1 MRVILVA
8 ALALTASLAA
18 APQADLSPTA
28 MREDFDVLRRAVEE
42 AHGGLH
48 RFTPKAD
55 LDKRF
60 DAARAGLTAPMSRLA
75 YIGVL
80 SEALAH
86 VRDGHMQLEYD
97 DATTAALNAARLLPL
112 RVASEA
118 GAIVVTSNDT
128 PANDTIRPGMELLSI
143 NGRPV
148 ADITRLILPKLSGD
162 GFIETGK
169 AFRMAR
175 NLARFYWLFV
185 DQASTFTVVARAAD
199 GTTVTAKL
207 EGVTNSARTESAN
220 PVNAAMTANV
230 ETLDGPKDTVSL
242 RFPQSD
248 AVGVLRIRAFTG
260 GPFQANVAAAFATLR
275 DKGTKALI
283 LDLRGNGGGVD
294 MDGSALV
301 SHFVAR
307 PFRYFDHIKVT
318 TVKPSFATWRPD
330 TFENLKAGT
339 SAAPD
344 GGFRVL
350 PRLHPGV
357 AEQKPAAAPFLGRVI
372 VLIDG
377 GTFST
382 AADVCAQI
390 RSLTKATFI
399 GEETGGGFEGNTSG
413 LNAQIVLPRSGL
425 KLRIQMF
432 GYWNAVRGG
441 QPGRGTLPDITIVRR
456 AAETLAGRDAALER
470 ALALAGAAYAGR

>member
-1 MRVILVA
+1 MRTTIACALV
-8 ALALTASLAA
+8 LTAALAA
-18 APQADLSPTA
+18 APQADLSPA
-28 MREDFDVLRRAVEE
+28 QMRDDFDVLRRAVEE
-42 AHGGLH
+42 AHGGLY

-55 LDKRF
+55 LDRYF
-60 DAARAGLTAPMSRLA
+60 ADARAKLATPMSRLA

-86 VRDGHMQLEYD
+86 VRDGHMQLEFD
-97 DATTAALNAARLLPL
+97 DATTAALGAARTLPL
-112 RVASEA
+112 RVASEG
-118 GAIVVTSNDT
+118 GAIVVTGSDA
-128 PANDTIRPGMELLSI
+128 PANDTIRPGMELLSV
-143 NGRPV
+143 NGRPI
-148 ADITRLILPKLSGD
+148 ADITRAILPKISGD

-169 AFRMAR
+169 AFRLAR
-175 NLARFYWLFV
+175 NFPRFYWLFV
-185 DQASTFTVVARAAD
+185 DQSSTFAVTARTAD
-199 GTTVTAKL
+199 GKTVTAQL
-207 EGVTNSARTESAN
+207 DGVTAAARQASAN
-220 PVNAAMTANV
+220 PVDADN
-230 ETLDGPKDTVSL
+230 VSL
-242 RFPQSD
+242 RFPNGD
-248 AVGVLRIRAFTG
+248 ALGVLRVRAFTG
-260 GPFQANVAAAFATLR
+260 GPFQGSVASAFATLR

-294 MDGSALV
+294 MDGAALV

-307 PFRYFDHIKVT
+307 PFRYFDHIKLT
-318 TVKPSFATWRPD
+318 TVKPSFATWLPR
-330 TFENLKAGT
+330 TFDDVKAGT
-339 SAAPD
+339 TPAPE

-357 AEQKPAAAPFLGRVI
+357 AEQQPAATPFLGRVI

-425 KLRIQMF
+425 KLRIQMY

-441 QPGRGTLPDITIVRR
+441 QPGRGTLPDVTVIRR
-456 AAETLAGRDAALER
+456 TADTLAGRDVALER
-470 ALALAGAAYAGR
+470 ALALAVAGS

>member
-1 MRVILVA
+1 MRVILA
-8 ALALTASLAA
+8 SALALTASLAA
-18 APQADLSPTA
+18 APQADLPPA
-28 MREDFDVLRRAVEE
+28 ALQHDFDVLRRAIEE
-42 AHGGLH
+42 VHGGLY
-48 RFTPKAD
+48 RFTPQAD

-60 DAARAGLTAPMSRLA
+60 DAARAVLTAPMSRLA

-97 DATTAALNAARLLPL
+97 EATNAALSAARLLPL
-112 RVASEA
+112 RVVSEA
-118 GAIVVTSNDT
+118 GTIVVTSNDT
-128 PANDTIRPGMELLSI
+128 SANDTIRPGMELVSI
-143 NGRPV
+143 NGRSIG
-148 ADITRLILPKLSGD
+148 DITQLILPKLSGD

-169 AFRMAR
+169 AYRMAR
-175 NLARFYWLFV
+175 NFARLYWLFV
-185 DQASTFTVVARAAD
+185 DQAVTFTVTARSAD
-199 GTTVTAKL
+199 GKAVTAAL
-207 EGVTNSARTESAN
+207 EGVTSAARAESAN
-220 PVNAAMTANV
+220 PVNAVMSANV
-230 ETLDGPKDTVSL
+230 EKLDAPKETVSL
-242 RFPQSD
+242 RFPRGDS
-248 AVGVLRIRAFTG
+248 VGVLRVRAFTG
-260 GPFQANVAAAFATLR
+260 GTFQANVAAAFATLR
-275 DKGTKALI
+275 NKGTKTLI

-294 MDGSALV
+294 MDGAALV

-330 TFENLKAGT
+330 TFDNLKAGT
-339 SAAPD
+339 SPAPD
-344 GGFRVL
+344 GGFLVL

-357 AEQKPAAAPFLGRVI
+357 AEQPPAAAPFLGRVV

-425 KLRIQMF
+425 RLRIQMY

-456 AAETLAGRDAALER
+456 TADTLAGRDAALER
-470 ALALAGAAYAGR
+470 ALALISGS

>member
-1 MRVILVA
+1 MRVTIVY
-8 ALALTASLAA
+8 ALALTASLAGGV
-18 APQADLSPTA
+18 QTGLSPAA
-28 MREDFDVLRRAVEE
+28 MQEDFDVLRRAVEE
-42 AHGGLH
+42 AHGGLT
-48 RFTPKAD
+48 RFTPKAE

-60 DAARAGLTAPMSRLA
+60 DAARARLSKPLSTLG
-75 YIGVL
+75 YVGVL

-97 DATTAALNAARLLPL
+97 DATNTALNSARMLPL

-128 PANDTIRPGMELLSI
+128 ANDTIRPGMELVSI
-143 NGRPV
+143 NGRSIG
-148 ADITRLILPKLSGD
+148 DITQLILPKLSGD

-175 NLARFYWLFV
+175 NFARFYWLFV
-185 DQASTFTVVARAAD
+185 DQAATFTVTARAAD
-199 GTTVTAKL
+199 GKAVTAEL
-207 EGVTNSARTESAN
+207 NGVTGAARAESVD
-220 PVNAAMTANV
+220 P
-230 ETLDGPKDTVSL
+230 VSL
-242 RFPQSD
+242 RFPRGDS
-248 AVGVLRIRAFTG
+248 VGVLRIRAFTG

-275 DKGTKALI
+275 DKGAKALI

-294 MDGSALV
+294 MDGAALV

-330 TFENLKAGT
+330 TFDNLKAGT
-339 SAAPD
+339 SPAPD
-344 GGFRVL
+344 GGFLVL
-350 PRLHPGV
+350 PQLHPGV
-357 AEQKPAAAPFLGRVI
+357 AEQKPAAAPFLGRVF

-425 KLRIQMF
+425 RLRIQMY

-456 AAETLAGRDAALER
+456 TADTLAGRDAALER
-470 ALALAGAAYAGR
+470 ALALADSF

>member
-1 MRVILVA
+1 MRVPIVL
-8 ALALTASLAA
+8 ALALTASLAGGVHNDLPPA
-18 APQADLSPTA
+18 AMQ
-28 MREDFDVLRRAVEE
+28 EDFDVLRRAVEE

-48 RFTPKAD
+48 RFTPKAE

-60 DAARAGLTAPMSRLA
+60 DAARAGLTRPMSRLA

-97 DATTAALNAARLLPL
+97 EATTAALGAARMLPL

-118 GAIVVTSNDT
+118 GPIVVTSNDS
-128 PANDTIRPGMELLSI
+128 PANDTIRPGMELLSV
-143 NGRPV
+143 NGRSI
-148 ADITRLILPKLSGD
+148 ADISRLILPNLSPD

-175 NLARFYWLFV
+175 NFARLYWLFV
-185 DQASTFTVVARAAD
+185 DQASTFTIVARAAD
-199 GTTVTAKL
+199 GTAVTAKL
-207 EGVTNSARTESAN
+207 DGVTSAARLDSAN
-220 PVNAAMTANV
+220 PVNAVMKANV
-230 ETLDGPKDTVSL
+230 ERLDAPAENVSL
-242 RFPQSD
+242 RFPRGD
-248 AVGVLRIRAFTG
+248 AAGVLRVRAFTG
-260 GPFQANVAAAFATLR
+260 GVFQSNVAAAFATLR

-283 LDLRGNGGGVD
+283 LDLRANGGGVD

-330 TFENLKAGT
+330 TFDNLKAGT
-339 SAAPD
+339 SPAPD

-350 PRLHPGV
+350 PQLHPGV
-357 AEQKPAAAPFLGRVI
+357 AEQKPAAAPFVGRVF

-413 LNAQIVLPRSGL
+413 LNADIVLPRSGL
-425 KLRIQMF
+425 RLRIQMY

-456 AAETLAGRDAALER
+456 TADTLAGRDAALER
-470 ALALAGAAYAGR
+470 ALTLATS

>member
-1 MRVILVA
+1 MRVTIAL
-8 ALALTASLAA
+8 ALALTASLAGGVQNDLPA
-18 APQADLSPTA
+18 AA
-28 MREDFDVLRRAVEE
+28 MQEDFDVLRRAVEE

-48 RFTPKAD
+48 RFTPRAE
-55 LDKRF
+55 LDRRF
-60 DAARAGLTAPMSRLA
+60 DATRAGLTTPMSRLA

-97 DATTAALNAARLLPL
+97 EATTAALGAARMLPL

-118 GAIVVTSNDT
+118 GAIVVISNDT
-128 PANDTIRPGMELLSI
+128 PANDTIRPGMELVSV
-143 NGRPV
+143 NGRSI
-148 ADITRLILPKLSGD
+148 AEITRLILPKLSGD

-175 NLARFYWLFV
+175 NFARLYWLFV
-185 DQASTFTVVARAAD
+185 DQASTFPVTARAAD
-199 GTTVTAKL
+199 GKPVTATL
-207 EGVTNSARTESAN
+207 DGVTSLARGESAN
-220 PVNAAMTANV
+220 PVNAVINAN
-230 ETLDGPKDTVSL
+230 LDKLDAPKETVSL

-248 AVGVLRIRAFTG
+248 VGGVLRIRAFTG
-260 GPFQANVAAAFATLR
+260 GTFQANVAAAFATLR

-294 MDGSALV
+294 MDGAALV

-330 TFENLKAGT
+330 TFDNLKAGT
-339 SAAPD
+339 SRAPG
-344 GGFRVL
+344 GGFLVL

-357 AEQKPAAAPFLGRVI
+357 AEQKPAATPFLGRVF

-425 KLRIQMF
+425 RLRIQMY

-456 AAETLAGRDAALER
+456 TADTLAGRDVALER
-470 ALALAGAAYAGR
+470 ALELAGR